1 MIDTFPHVPTRT
13 LRRAALTLA
22 CAAAAAST
30 AHAQRAAENAVTQAV
45 DAFGISLGREEIGL
59 YDSGDVR
66 GFSPIDAGNARIE
79 GLYFDPFLTPPS
91 RIRRST
97 TIRVGLAAQG
107 TPFPAPTGI
116 VDYALTRPGDG
127 AQFSS
132 VASVNSFGGYFV
144 ELDGAATLRPGV
156 LGVAGGVAL
165 GEDEFFNGTDASRHN
180 AGVSLHWTPA
190 PGVRVMPFW
199 ARSVVRDDEAGP
211 IYLTADGAPPAV
223 LPPERRFDGPDWAVY
238 SGRGTL
244 FGTVV
249 EAALGERWTLRA
261 GAFDS
266 SFADTR
272 SSTQLAVDVD
282 AQGRYRQ
289 LAFVDPPSTYRSRSG
304 ELRLTREAVGDA
316 ATHRLHLSL
325 RTKHRRLRYDGA
337 AEVDLGPRRWG
348 ERIDV
353 PEPDFAFGPQSR
365 EAIRQ
370 TALGAAWETQWRS
383 GAQVALGVQRV
394 RDEKD
399 VDRPDTG
406 VGRTR
411 TTPTLGYASG
421 AWQASERL
429 VVYGSAAQ
437 GLEESG
443 VAPANA
449 VNRGQPAPAIRTRQV
464 EAGLRYALRPTLTLI
479 AGAFQLEKP
488 YFSLDAGNRYV
499 ALGDIASRG
508 LELSLVGALHPRV
521 SLVAG
526 AVIADPRVEGDEVAR
541 GAVGEDPVGF
551 PRQRALLSL
560 DWRVPG
566 TERLSLDAGLDF
578 RSGVA
583 ATPDNRVR
591 LPSATELDLGAR
603 YAFAWQGR
611 DASLRVGIDNALD
624 RRFYDLEGP
633 GAYGLE
639 DGRRVEAVLSVDW

>member
-1 MIDTFPHVPTRT
+1 MAV
-13 LRRAALTLA
+13 
-22 CAAAAAST
+22 AAAAQAGPS
-30 AHAQRAAENAVTQAV
+30 HAQRAAENAVTQAV

-79 GLYFDPFLTPPS
+79 GLYFDPFFQPPA

-116 VDYALTRPGDG
+116 VDFALARPGED
-127 AQFSS
+127 AQFSTVLS
-132 VASVNSFGGYFV
+132 ANDFGGHLV
-144 ELDGAATLRPGV
+144 ELDGSATLVPGV
-156 LGVAGGVAL
+156 LGIVGGVAF
-165 GEDEFFNGTDASRHN
+165 GQDEFFNGTDASRHN
-180 AGVSLHWTPA
+180 EGVSLHWTPA
-190 PGVRVMPFW
+190 AGVHVMPFW
-199 ARSVVRDDEAGP
+199 ARSTVRDDEAGP
-211 IYLTADGAPPAV
+211 IYLTADGAPPTV
-223 LPPERRFDGPDWAVY
+223 LPPERRFDGPEWAVY

-272 SSTQLAVDVD
+272 SSTQLAIDVD

-304 ELRLTREAVGDA
+304 ELRLTREAVGEA

-337 AEVDLGPRRWG
+337 AAVDLGARRWG
-348 ERIDV
+348 ERVDV
-353 PEPDFAFGPQSR
+353 PEPALAFGPQSR

-370 TALGAAWETQWRS
+370 TAVGVAWESQWRG
-383 GAQVALGVQRV
+383 GAQFAVGAQRV
-394 RDEKD
+394 QDEKD

-406 VGRTR
+406 AGRTR

-421 AWQASERL
+421 AWQVNDAL

-464 EAGLRYALRPTLTLI
+464 EAGLRVALGTKLTLI
-479 AGAFQLEKP
+479 TGAFQLEKP

-521 SLVAG
+521 SVVAG
-526 AVIADPRVEGDEVAR
+526 AVIADPRVEGAEVAS

-566 TERLSLDAGLDF
+566 VEGLSLDAGVDH

-591 LPSATELDLGAR
+591 LPSATELDVGAR
-603 YAFAWQGR
+603 YAFAWSGR
-611 DASLRVGIDNALD
+611 EASLRLGVDNALD

-639 DGRRVEAVLSVDW
+639 DGRSIEAVLSVDW